1 MVASTGDSSTRRE
14 RQLSY
19 ILSCFAVG
27 NTYRKT
33 VRGDVILILSHYT
46 VFSVFLC
53 SGSASSQGVVV
64 DRTIYISGQ
73 LGMDPTSGQLV
84 AGGVQAQTKQV
95 RLWSHHYEIAAYMN
109 NNTKIR

>member
-1 MVASTGDSSTRRE
+1 M
-14 RQLSY
+14 
-19 ILSCFAVG
+19 
-27 NTYRKT
+27 
-33 VRGDVILILSHYT
+33 
-46 VFSVFLC
+46 
-53 SGSASSQGVVV
+53 V